1 MKLDVALQDLSDLC
15 PSGIQ
20 RSVSLKVCEAS
31 VPSQPMLEWVCLR
44 VLGAAQLLN
53 RTMSRCSRAFVL
65 SKHHFK
71 WEEFIV
77 LNMVITSMLSRLWV
91 VFRGVLVSLSTLYLE
106 LLHLR
111 GVVAHARPMPFLTSF
126 SLPVDL
132 LDFLGPGGSVL
143 IKRSLQS
150 KKPEEKKRRRQKK
163 EKHQQTRRVPEDLG
177 VSVHRGLIKDSD
189 MKPFLNIFRKFTEG
203 KSIPHKAQK
212 KQTFK
217 EQMRGATSFTDAG
230 IHLEKMIQWCRSQ
243 RMEREKRLLTFL
255 RLKCQKMKSLEAAGY
270 SVHRKLRTFRQEVHS
285 VLSPQKSS
293 PKTCGSVRSKRRSAR
308 LRSRIQTLRSEMK
321 ATTGGRRRQ
330 RRRKTEGDGRI
341 RTRNEADPQI
351 THCDIDDIFASAG
364 L

>member
-1 MKLDVALQDLSDLC
+1 NMAEPWNRLNIPFPSAVSSVRIQYTATTDLHVRSVLVHNEKVLKLIRSEILQTEIRVLYELLYVLNNSCRGHRTFRALKQVEQCINRLKDMKLDVALQDLSDLC

-177 VSVHRGLIKDSD
+177 VSVHRDSISSQLTLEQD
-189 MKPFLNIFRKFTEG
+189 LT
-203 KSIPHKAQK
+203 QK

-270 SVHRKLRTFRQEVHS
+270 R
-285 VLSPQKSS
+285 
-293 PKTCGSVRSKRRSAR
+293 
-308 LRSRIQTLRSEMK
+308 
-321 ATTGGRRRQ
+321 
-330 RRRKTEGDGRI
+330 
-341 RTRNEADPQI
+341 
-351 THCDIDDIFASAG
+351 
-364 L
+364 